1 MHTLLV
7 NIHEMPPPYPVGL
20 PISTPSDVKE
30 DEAAGYPLQ
39 TAAAPAAGYHYPT
52 DSKPVMQ
59 NLTAPQDCQAQVAH
73 SSQQGY
79 PLHTYPHVREFEVT
93 LLHE

>member
-1 MHTLLV
+1 M
-7 NIHEMPPPYPVGL
+7 GQ

-39 TAAAPAAGYHYPT
+39 TAAAAAAAGYHYPT

-59 NLTAPQDCQAQVAH
+59 NFTAPQDCPAEAAH

-79 PLHTYPHVREFEVT
+79 PLHTYPHVLREVT
-93 LLHE
+93 LY